1 MQGKGELRKTALDIV
16 TTLREPLPL
25 TLAFVAH
32 HLEQGVRCLH
42 LYFDDPDDA
51 AIGLLSTLRQ
61 VRVTAC
67 DAAYWSRHGGRPAMI
82 VARQTA
88 NAQDAQRHAR
98 SPWLLHCDADEF
110 LIQTRY
116 ILRVLG
122 AADDDLSVLRLRVWE
137 RCFAPL
143 DPSPGVFGG
152 ICRGPVLAPAAV
164 YGSLSSELTRGM
176 AAYAGCKSITRV
188 GAGLAIGIHDSARMN
203 GAAARQRPVRRRM
216 LHLPQIVHFD
226 GLTPAHAAA
235 KLIDRGH
242 DIPVARRP
250 AIMSPA
256 RSAQITALAAGTVE
270 PVTYFRRLRGL
281 TPAAYQALL
290 AQGAVMPMPVNPA
303 AAAARRWPQTAV
315 LFQPEVFDRV
325 MGDQIAGRWRISA

>member
-1 MQGKGELRKTALDIV
+1 MRQTALDIV

-61 VRVTAC
+61 VRVTVC
-67 DAAYWSRHGGRPAMI
+67 DQIYWASRGGRPAMI

-88 NAQDAQRHAR
+88 NAQHAQGHAR